1 MIWVF
6 VLVAAVMVLAVAA
19 VTVGRET
26 FRLGHE
32 SLTSIFDLD
41 EAVMYVADS
50 LPTGA
55 QARLTHSE
63 VRQLIRL
70 QLEHLR
76 AIGVLGLPGE
86 NPQLSGGDGG
96 DDELPLVVADDDV
109 VATLLGRAEADGLD
123 VADDDAFWVVSL
135 LHRYLAEIGALG
147 PEAR

>member
-6 VLVAAVMVLAVAA
+6 VLVAAAMVLVVAA

-32 SLTSIFDLD
+32 ALTSIFDLD

-50 LPTGA
+50 LPAEA
-55 QARLTHSE
+55 QARLTHGE

-86 NPQLSGGDGG
+86 EPGLSAGDGS
-96 DDELPLVVADDDV
+96 DEELPLVVGDDDL

-123 VADDDAFWVVSL
+123 VADDDAFWVVAS